1 MPKEVIAALIAL
13 GGVFVSVFVSYI
25 TSYRKANLE
34 IQKLRAEIQHQ
45 FSSKLFEKRLELY
58 PELYNYLSKFI
69 RIIQFNKISKKA
81 VQDLISEIH
90 EWTSKN
96 AILFSGPTGSISY
109 KLRLFLIELSQK
121 SDMELQQEFS
131 SKEAL
136 SDLRRR
142 VQELELALKN
152 ELGIYAFETPTESKV
167 TRNFSSYREIEVWM
181 NERRKRRR

>member
-1 MPKEVIAALIAL
+1 MPNEVTAALIAL
-13 GGVFVSVFVSYI
+13 GGVCTSVIVSYI
-25 TSYRKANLE
+25 TSSRQANLE

-69 RIIQFNKISKKA
+69 RTIQFEQISQKA
-81 VQDLISEIH
+81 VQDLTSQIH

-109 KLRLFLIELSQK
+109 KLRLFLIELSKK
-121 SDMELQQEFS
+121 SDVELQQDFS

-136 SDLRRR
+136 SNLRHR
-142 VQELELALKN
+142 VQELELALKS
-152 ELGIYAFETPTESKV
+152 ELGIYSFETPTEAKDAQK
-167 TRNFSSYREIEVWM
+167 FSSYKEVNLWI
-181 NERRKRRR
+181 NEQRKKRK